1 MKIRTVSAMRSAGL
15 IIPVILAFC
24 VITGCREES
33 HINVAASLHP
43 SEMPSM
49 MTRDISTLIS
59 DSGVTQYRIVAPLWL
74 VYDEVD
80 TPYWSFPEGLYLEKY
95 DRAFKV
101 IATVAAD
108 SARFLKRQQIWRL
121 DGNVE
126 MTKVPGELFQSPQV
140 FWDQRRHRLY
150 NDTFIHIE
158 NPSHVIEGTGFDADD
173 RLTSYRILNP
183 QGIFPVENPQ

>member
-15 IIPVILAFC
+15 TIPAILALC
-24 VITGCREES
+24 VITGCREET
-33 HINVAASLHP
+33 HINVGASLRP

-59 DSGVTQYRIVAPLWL
+59 DSGVTQYRIVSPLWL

-108 SARFLKRQQIWRL
+108 SAKFLKRQQIWRL
-121 DGNVE
+121 EGNVE

>member
-1 MKIRTVSAMRSAGL
+1 MRLCAVSAMRLAGL
-15 IIPVILAFC
+15 MVPAVLTLC
-24 VITGCREES
+24 VVTGCREET
-33 HINVAASLHP
+33 HINVAASLRP

-59 DSGVTQYRIVAPLWL
+59 DSGVTQYRIISPLWL

-95 DRAFKV
+95 DRAFRV

-108 SARFLKRQQIWRL
+108 SAKFFKRQQIWRL